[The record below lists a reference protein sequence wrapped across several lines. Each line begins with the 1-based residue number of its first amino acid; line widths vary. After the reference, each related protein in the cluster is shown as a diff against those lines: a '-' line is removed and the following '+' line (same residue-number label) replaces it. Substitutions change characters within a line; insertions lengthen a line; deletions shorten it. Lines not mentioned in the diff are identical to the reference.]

1 MRENAR
7 RQVDDA
13 DKSKD
18 PTQWVL
24 KNLEEI
30 DDGIYLFI
38 MNYYVQKHKKKPLI
52 HARHY
57 T

>member
-1 MRENAR
+1 MRENAK
-7 RQVDDA
+7 RQVFDA
-13 DKSKD
+13 DKCKD

-30 DDGIYLFI
+30 DDG
-38 MNYYVQKHKKKPLI
+38 MSV
-52 HARHY
+52 R